1 MTPCAVLRVAK
12 LKGAGIITK
21 AAQHNKRAVQDEL
34 GSRRH
39 IDPGLSSRNVSLHG
53 LATPSEIAGYARER
67 MEAAGIGKPRKDA
80 VRAIEWLFSLP
91 AGQGIDDHAYFRD
104 AMLWVAAQSGGLEN
118 ILCADIHRDEAQPH
132 CHVIVLPLIGG
143 KMVGSDMLG
152 GRAKL
157 AALKNDFHAKVAKR
171 YGLRREAG
179 KLQGALKH
187 EAVHMVLATLNQS
200 GDVALQSK
208 AWQAIREAVE
218 ANPSP
223 FLAALGLDEPQRKLR
238 TVAQVF
244 TSQGKGAKQERPI
257 AQNPIGFEGADFVC
271 STVLEREPY
280 AL

>member
-1 MTPCAVLRVAK
+1 MMPCAVLTVKK

-21 AAQHNKRAVQDEL
+21 AAQHNKRAEQAEL

-39 IDPGLSSRNVSLHG
+39 IDPSLSCRNVSLHG
-53 LATPSEIAGYARER
+53 LATPKAIADYARER
-67 MEAAGIGKPRKDA
+67 MEAAGIGKLRKDA

-91 AGQGIDDHAYFRD
+91 AGHGIDDHAYFRD
-104 AMLWVAAQSGGLEN
+104 AMQWVAAQSGGLDN

-132 CHVIVLPLIGG
+132 CHVIVLPLVGG

-157 AALKNDFHAKVAKR
+157 AALKNDFHAKVAKS

-187 EAVHMVLATLNQS
+187 EAMHLVLARLNQ
-200 GDVALQSK
+200 GADAALQSQ
-208 AWQAIREAVE
+208 AWQAIRLAVE
-218 ANPSP
+218 ANPRP
-223 FLAALGLDEPQRKLR
+223 FLAALGLEEPQRKLR
-238 TVAQVF
+238 SMAQVF
-244 TSQGKGAKQERPI
+244 TSQGKGAKQERWI
-257 AQNPIGFEGADFVC
+257 DRNPIGFDGAESNC
-271 STVLEREPY
+271 TAAPETEPY